1 MLNCIASDR
10 SRCACCIS
18 ASLRMQLV
26 DCVWEFHQQVK
37 SLVMQVRVYFAGQLH
52 VVPLAPV
59 QQIFLIDPIR
69 IAGEEGPA

>member
-1 MLNCIASDR
+1 
-10 SRCACCIS
+10 
-18 ASLRMQLV
+18 MQLV
-26 DCVWEFHQQVK
+26 DCMWEFHQQVK

-59 QQIFLIDPIR
+59 QQIFLIDPIQ